1 MPSYD
6 KEKLLLM
13 LEEQRASMR
22 TIQDF
27 SERIRERRAIMQKQK
42 QYLQSCAL
50 HAGAEEFWQY
60 LLQLPLEQAVALPR
74 EEVESYQGAV
84 HTLGGKLN
92 KRYTSGI
99 SKGSWDDFNK
109 TRLQLHRLEGSM
121 SVPRLFMTSVLRA
134 CQCCCVRSM
143 NGVSQIQ
150 KKSCEV

>member
-22 TIQDF
+22 TIRDF

-109 TRLQLHRLEGSM
+109 TRLQLRRLEGEYERSQAIRDERFACM
-121 SVPRLFMTSVLRA
+121 PVLLRA
-134 CQCCCVRSM
+134 VDEW
-143 NGVSQIQ
+143 GFPDPE
-150 KKSCEV
+150 KEL